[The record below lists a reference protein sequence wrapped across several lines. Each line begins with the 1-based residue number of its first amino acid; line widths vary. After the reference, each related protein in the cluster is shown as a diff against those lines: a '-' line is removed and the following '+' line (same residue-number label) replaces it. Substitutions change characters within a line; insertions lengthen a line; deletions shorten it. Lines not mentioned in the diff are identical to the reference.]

1 MKNPNTTTNL
11 LNINEINDAIK
22 NVVLAMGDPST
33 VRDACMHILGSPGKR
48 LRPML
53 VLSVAQT
60 LGASYSVLDAAI
72 AMELFHTSSLVADDL
87 PCMDDDDFRRGLAT
101 IHKKYGE
108 DIAVMSVIALI
119 TEGYSLIKNAGRVLQ
134 KNNVVDGYERTLT
147 ALEIAGINA
156 GIQGLVG
163 GQVIDITLDH
173 ADIELCEKMIHMK
186 TSALFE
192 ASLQFG
198 WIFGGGDLLKCDE
211 VKQVGRSIGM
221 AFQVLDD
228 FDDFE
233 EDKKENQYANYVL
246 VAGAEVSI
254 KRVYHELEK
263 ARDIAERYG
272 LYVGLLKE
280 CIDTMEKRAGT
291 FYRDSIFSYR

>member
-1 MKNPNTTTNL
+1 MNTSDNNTNSM
-11 LNINEINDAIK
+11 NINDINDAIK
-22 NVVLAMGDPST
+22 NIVLAMGDPSP
-33 VRDACMHILGSPGKR
+33 VRDACMHILDSPGKR

-60 LGASYSVLDAAI
+60 LGVSYSVLDAAI

-87 PCMDDDDFRRGLAT
+87 PCMDDDDFRRGRAT

-119 TEGYSLIKNAGRVLQ
+119 TEGYTLIKNAGRILRR
-134 KNNVVDGYERTLT
+134 NHIADGYERTLM
-147 ALEIAGINA
+147 ALEIAGTNA

-198 WIFGGGDLLKCDE
+198 WIFGGGDLSKCDE
-211 VKQVGRSIGM
+211 VKQIGRSMGM

-233 EDKKENQYANYVL
+233 EDKKENQFANFVL
-246 VAGAEVSI
+246 VAGAEIAI
-254 KRVYHELEK
+254 KN
-263 ARDIAERYG
+263 IS
-272 LYVGLLKE
+272 
-280 CIDTMEKRAGT
+280 RA
-291 FYRDSIFSYR
+291 